1 MPTFQNTVCSIFIGG
16 ESRKSNRDEI
26 VGVFTWEEVWLKNS
40 LSQSEEGD
48 GGTGGGGRGVWVDKR
63 ALEGKDP
70 YHNILCT
77 FTYNFLPKL
86 TYIAH
91 QNFNH

>member
-48 GGTGGGGRGVWVDKR
+48 GGV
-63 ALEGKDP
+63 
-70 YHNILCT
+70 
-77 FTYNFLPKL
+77 
-86 TYIAH
+86 
-91 QNFNH
+91 